1 MSRKDKSSDG
11 ERLRQASVEENP
23 DDKLFLKSLTGI
35 GEPIYF
41 IVT

>member
-23 DDKLFLKSLTGI
+23 DDKLFLNSHAGN
-35 GEPIYF
+35 GEPIDF
-41 IVT
+41 IVA